1 MKRQYFLSCKYVVK
15 MNNVR
20 IPNPIVIASYIRVVI
35 LIKLFY
41 EMRLGSHLDLK
52 VLKDVHPVYTYMYI
66 S

>member
-1 MKRQYFLSCKYVVK
+1 